1 MGQHIVLSAADS
13 FKLGGYRAD
22 PQGKPKGGVVVVQ
35 EIFGVNKH
43 IRDVCDRFAA
53 AGYAAV
59 APAVFD
65 RLTTP
70 GFESGYT
77 PDEVA
82 HARSFL
88 GKLNWEGM
96 MHDIA
101 AAAGEL
107 KASGPV
113 AVVGFCLGGSAAY
126 VSACRLPGLA
136 ATVGYYGGMVAK
148 FADET
153 PKCPVMLHFGAL
165 DQSIPLSD
173 VETVKTKRPDIP
185 VYVYEGAGHAFNRD
199 GNAAYHEASAKLAW
213 SRTLDFLAQHL
224 KSAR

>member
-1 MGQHIVLSAADS
+1 MGKHISLTASDS
-13 FKLGGYRAD
+13 HKLGGYRAE
-22 PQGKPKGGVVVVQ
+22 PAGKPKGGIVVVQ

-53 AGYAAV
+53 EGYLAV

-70 GFESGYT
+70 GFECGYT

-88 GKLNWEGM
+88 GKLDWTGM
-96 MHDIA
+96 MADITA
-101 AAAGEL
+101 AVGEMKSAGP
-107 KASGPV
+107 A
-113 AVVGFCLGGSAAY
+113 AVVGFCMGGSAAW

-136 ATVGYYGGMVAK
+136 AAVGYYGGMVAK
-148 FADET
+148 FADEK

-173 VETVKTKRPDIP
+173 VEAVKAKHPNVP

-199 GNAAYHEASAKLAW
+199 GNQAYHEPSAKLAW
-213 SRTLDFLAQHL
+213 SRTIEFLG
-224 KSAR
+224 KNMK